1 MGYVGMGNDFILFGG
16 KGPFG
21 PPIGG
26 PPFPPTGPPPSY
38 PVLFWRSCRKYGP
51 FSLTDTSQ
59 DTSGFMRGMIG
70 GYNHNIDPG
79 NQTGWSNATSFY
91 LQPGVPWGT
100 GVPFVIF
107 GNGLSPV
114 PVFGASNAT
123 MTTFLDTVVSGNWT
137 FPNAMSSRRST
148 TDGGGVTGTNLE
160 NNIVLN
166 LGTPYHMSEML
177 GKAVYDPQSVGSP
190 TGNSTGNG
198 ILIDDNLNVQ
208 VDLGGSTG
216 TGGGPG
222 GVYGK
227 FGKGG

>member
-114 PVFGASNAT
+114 PVFGASNTT
-123 MTTFLDTVVSGNWT
+123 MT
-137 FPNAMSSRRST
+137 
-148 TDGGGVTGTNLE
+148 TGTNLE